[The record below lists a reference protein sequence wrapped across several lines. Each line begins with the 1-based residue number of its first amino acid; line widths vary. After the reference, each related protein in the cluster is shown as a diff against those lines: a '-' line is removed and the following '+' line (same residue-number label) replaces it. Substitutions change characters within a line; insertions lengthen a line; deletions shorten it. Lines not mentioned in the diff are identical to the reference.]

1 MGRVQDK
8 VILLTG
14 GAMGLGK
21 AAAKALLAQG
31 ATVVI
36 SDYNAEAGRATA
48 AELGE
53 HCHFIEQDVTE
64 WTR

>member
-8 VILLTG
+8 VVLVTG

-21 AAAKALLAQG
+21 AAAQALLAQG
-31 ATVVI
+31 ATVMI

-48 AELGE
+48 A
-53 HCHFIEQDVTE
+53 
-64 WTR
+64 R